1 MIERSNSSFPSLLKL
16 LGNMIPVIGG
26 VLIALFI
33 ENWKEDLDD
42 KHFLTKV
49 FDNIDKEMQGNLE
62 SLDEVI
68 PKQERVLD
76 TLKAYMD
83 DESVSIANI
92 FFEKLNGLQMAS
104 LNNVSWQAFLNSK
117 MELVDFEDIST
128 LSEIDESIKLMDVK
142 IEKMMALLLASTNA
156 TDDATK
162 EAAYISIA
170 NVLDSEYQLQKAY
183 SAYLGKAEGE

>member
-1 MIERSNSSFPSLLKL
+1 MIERSSSSFPSLLKL